1 MATNWQNHLEWSL
14 RGSRNNDQKL
24 IIPYIKLGTIAYAKL
39 LNGSIHMAKCVRMEE
54 DRFLKNY
61 SRPHYFWKVAG
72 LPGEFKNWS
81 SNSLYN
87 DNKCRIAN
95 LYWTEKDA
103 QFGDALKCE
112 DKLFTNGF
120 SCWDDMIKK
129 YNLTKENYSTC
140 YEHIRSINL
149 YQISSNG
156 VVYQVYADFGFTL
169 NENGLELHISD
180 LDNGTCFLTRE
191 DAMASYQYKPVIDF
205 DDEEETTEQQEEFVE
220 LSVKVKKSDVKR
232 VKEFINDCIEFE

>member
-39 LNGSIHMAKCVRMEE
+39 LDGSIHMAKCVRMEE
-54 DRFLKNY
+54 DRFLTNC
-61 SRPHYFWKVAG
+61 SRPLYIWKVAG

-81 SNSLYN
+81 SNNLYN
-87 DNKCRIAN
+87 NNKCRIAN

-103 QFGDALKCE
+103 QFGDVLKCE

-156 VVYQVYADFGFTL
+156 VVKQVYADSCFTL
-169 NENGLELHISD
+169 NKNGLELHIPD

-191 DAMASYQYKPVIDF
+191 DAMASYQYKPIVGF
-205 DDEEETTEQQEEFVE
+205 DDEEETTEQQEEYVE